1 MIRHNYLK
9 GFGVMPRAH
18 HPMPNAQCPML
29 TTLKIDWRLWG
40 FGGHGLVVMMINI
53 YIYRERDYGIRT

>member
-1 MIRHNYLK
+1 
-9 GFGVMPRAH
+9 MPNAQC
-18 HPMPNAQCPML
+18 PTPNAQCPML

-53 YIYRERDYGIRT
+53 YIYRERDYRIRI